1 MHSRFARLR
10 GRTGFRAYK
19 AALLVSVLGSIG
31 VAQADTLTDAFVKAY
46 QTNPQLAAERA
57 SLRATDEGVSKAI
70 AQWRPTVTLN
80 ADYSKVKT
88 DIKQDPNPKV
98 TGINSEPWEAQAT
111 VSQTLFSG
119 GRILAQRRE
128 ADARV
133 DQGRALLHQTE
144 QGVFIDTVTAFMD
157 VVRDEA
163 VLKLNEQNV
172 TLLKKQLEASKAR
185 FEVGEI
191 TRTDVAQSEAA
202 LSRGEAQL
210 IAAQASLKASR
221 LAYEHVVGEAPGTL
235 VAPGDA
241 PALPDTE
248 DSALSLGKELNPDLM
263 AARANEKATGYGI
276 DFAVGQMLP
285 TVSVQASYNRNGQDS
300 SPQSIGDQAVVTGV
314 VTWPLYQGGA
324 EWANI
329 RQAKELNSQARLT
342 VLDVERSVAQGV
354 SNAWEGL
361 RAAKASTVA
370 NDSQVKAEQ
379 LAFEGVQQELEVG
392 SRTTLDVL
400 NEQQTLLNAQVAL
413 VRSQHDEV
421 VAGYQLLASVG
432 KLTAKE
438 LGLPVQ
444 LYDPQDN
451 YNMQTW
457 RPIGAATYDD

>member
-1 MHSRFARLR
+1 MHSRFAQLG
-10 GRTGFRAYK
+10 GRTGFRAFK
-19 AALLVSVLGSIG
+19 TALLISVLASIG
-31 VAQADTLTDAFVKAY
+31 TAQADTLTDAFVKAY
-46 QTNPQLAAERA
+46 QTNPQLAAQRA
-57 SLRATDEGVSKAI
+57 ALRATDEDVSKAI

-80 ADYSKVKT
+80 GNYSDVDARTKAGSGPA
-88 DIKQDPNPKV
+88 IKFEGHPYDVGVVAN
-98 TGINSEPWEAQAT
+98 
-111 VSQTLFSG
+111 QTLFAG

-133 DQGRALLHQTE
+133 EQGRALLHQTE

-157 VVRDEA
+157 TVRDEA

-202 LSRGEAQL
+202 LARGEAQL

-221 LAYEHVVGEAPGTL
+221 LAYEHVVGEAPSTL
-235 VAPGDA
+235 VAPVI
-241 PALPDTE
+241 PPLMPDTE
-248 DSALSLGKELNPDLM
+248 ETALGIGKQLNPDLV
-263 AARANEKATGYGI
+263 AARANEHATGYGI
-276 DFAVGQMLP
+276 DFAVGQLLP
-285 TVSVQASYNRNGQDS
+285 TIGVQASYDRLGGQS
-300 SPQSIGDQAVVTGV
+300 TSPGATTDQTIIAGV

-342 VLDVERSVAQGV
+342 VLDVERAVSQGV
-354 SNAWEGL
+354 SNSWESL
-361 RAAKASTVA
+361 RAAKSSTVA
-370 NDSQVKAEQ
+370 NSSQVKAEQ

-413 VRSQHDEV
+413 VRSEHDEV

-438 LGLPVQ
+438 LGLPVT
-444 LYDPQDN
+444 LYDPEDN
-451 YNMQTW
+451 YDMQTW
-457 RPIGAATYDD
+457 RPFGATTLDD